1 MQPRG
6 SVDVAPLM
14 ASSSS
19 ALIADIGATN
29 ARFALLEGGEVSV
42 SETYAVA
49 DYASPI
55 EAARDFLAG
64 RAAGHAPKR
73 ALIAAAGPVD
83 RGRIAL
89 TNAAWIVDA
98 DRIARGLAMTDVQVL
113 NDFEALAWCLPALRS
128 EHVAT
133 LGPPWDSERG
143 ATRDTMAVLGPGTG
157 FGLAA
162 MTFAGDVEAVLVTEG
177 GHATLSSENRR
188 EDAIILALRQQFH
201 HVSVERVLSGSG
213 LIQLYHAIARVDGKA
228 VTERDSGE
236 IVAHALA
243 GDCDVC
249 REALD
254 LFCAFLGS
262 VAGNIALTLGAR
274 GGIFIGGG
282 IAPRFIDF
290 LRSSAFRE
298 RFEAKGRLSS
308 YLTRIPTAVIV
319 HPMPAF
325 LGLGYLAEVRARSL
339 GAIG

>member
-1 MQPRG
+1 MTTP
-6 SVDVAPLM
+6 A
-14 ASSSS
+14 S

-29 ARFALLEGGEVSV
+29 ARFALLVGTDLAV
-42 SETYAVA
+42 SETYAVS

-55 EAARDFLAG
+55 EAARAFLAG
-64 RAAGHAPKR
+64 PAKGHSPKR

-89 TNAAWIVDA
+89 TNAAWIVDSE
-98 DRIARGLAMTDVQVL
+98 RIAKGLGMADVAVL
-113 NDFEALAWCLPALRS
+113 NDFEALAWALPALHA
-128 EHVAT
+128 EHIVT
-133 LGPPWDSERG
+133 LGTPGVGERG
-143 ATRDTMAVLGPGTG
+143 TMAVMGPGTG

-162 MTFAGDVEAVLVTEG
+162 MTFAGDTEVILVTEG

-213 LIQLYHAIARVDGKA
+213 LIQLYHAIARVDAAA
-228 VTERDSGE
+228 VPERDSSE

-243 GDCDVC
+243 NDCEVC
-249 REALD
+249 REALE

-262 VAGNIALTLGAR
+262 VAGNTALTLGAR

-282 IAPRFIDF
+282 IAPRFTDF
-290 LRSSAFRE
+290 LRASAFRE
-298 RFEAKGRLSS
+298 RFEAKGRMSS
-308 YLTRIPTAVIV
+308 YLARIPTAVIV

-325 LGLGYLAEVRARSL
+325 IGLAYLARVRARSH
-339 GAIG
+339 GARVGS

>member
-1 MQPRG
+1 
-6 SVDVAPLM
+6 M
-14 ASSSS
+14 ATSRS

-29 ARFALLEGGEVSV
+29 ARFALLEEGDVTV

-49 DYASPI
+49 DYASPV
-55 EAARDFLAG
+55 EAARAFLSGPAAG
-64 RAAGHAPKR
+64 RGPKR
-73 ALIAAAGPVD
+73 ALIAAAGPVE

-98 DRIARGLAMTDVQVL
+98 ERIAKGLAMTDVQVL
-113 NDFEALAWCLPALRS
+113 NDFEALGWCLPALRP
-128 EHVAT
+128 EHIVT
-133 LGPPWDSERG
+133 LGTPSKDARG
-143 ATRDTMAVLGPGTG
+143 TGRDPMAVLGPGTG

-162 MTFAGDVEAVLVTEG
+162 MVFAGDAEAVLVTEG

-188 EDAIILALRQQFH
+188 EDAIILVLREQFH
-201 HVSVERVLSGSG
+201 HVSLERVLSGSG
-213 LIQLYHAIARVDGKA
+213 LIQLYHAIARVDGKS
-228 VTERDSGE
+228 VPERDSGE

-243 GDCDVC
+243 GDCDVS

-262 VAGNIALTLGAR
+262 VAGNVALTLGAR
-274 GGIFIGGG
+274 GGVFIGGG
-282 IAPRFIDF
+282 IAPRFTDF

-308 YLTRIPTAVIV
+308 YLTHIPTAVIV

-325 LGLGYLAEVRARSL
+325 LGLAHLAQIRARSRDAKL
-339 GAIG
+339 MR